1 MLSIAHR
8 YMARRISGGIF
19 VALLIVTGVIMLIDF
34 VEGTRNLGQDLNINN
49 FQIMQLTLLKVPSL
63 IEETIPFVVLFG
75 VMGALYNLNRRSEL
89 VVLRATGLS
98 AWNFLSPA
106 VAVTFTLGLI
116 WATLFNPIASHSLSI
131 YKAKISAADSSP
143 TENKDIWLRD
153 VTEKKK
159 TLVRA
164 SSYDPETRKL
174 SGVTMMQSEADPN
187 GEFIFRTRFDANT
200 AELLSSGYW
209 QLYEARENTD
219 DIMSGVT
226 YHDTI
231 SIPTQ
236 IQLDDIN
243 SQSKTDYVAP
253 FWQLPDEI
261 TRTRRAGFATT
272 GLEMKWQ
279 KLLSLPLTLVAMAFI
294 AAGVSMHLTREGGTL
309 RLLITGVC
317 IGFGVYFTNS
327 IFNAFGESAT
337 LPILISAWTVPI
349 MTFFLGVTYV
359 AKIEDG

>member
-34 VEGTRNLGQDLNINN
+34 VEGTRNLGQDLNINS

-164 SSYDPETRKL
+164 SSYDPCLLYTSPSPRD
-174 SGVTMMQSEADPN
+174 G
-187 GEFIFRTRFDANT
+187 
-200 AELLSSGYW
+200 LLSRMPS
-209 QLYEARENTD
+209 
-219 DIMSGVT
+219 
-226 YHDTI
+226 
-231 SIPTQ
+231 
-236 IQLDDIN
+236 
-243 SQSKTDYVAP
+243 
-253 FWQLPDEI
+253 
-261 TRTRRAGFATT
+261 
-272 GLEMKWQ
+272 
-279 KLLSLPLTLVAMAFI
+279 
-294 AAGVSMHLTREGGTL
+294 
-309 RLLITGVC
+309 
-317 IGFGVYFTNS
+317 
-327 IFNAFGESAT
+327 SA
-337 LPILISAWTVPI
+337 
-349 MTFFLGVTYV
+349 
-359 AKIEDG
+359 